1 MPVVPK
7 QSPQLFGQTSLK
19 GKERLSERLVL
30 CLSGA
35 NEALALFLLTFKRGE
50 MAMLSYT
57 LKRLFSLIP
66 VLLGLSLIV
75 FFMIRAIPGNPAQI
89 ILGQLATKEAV
100 EELTKQLGLD
110 QPWYLQY
117 FTYLGD
123 LLTGDLG
130 ESLRTKTEISQEIWP
145 YLAATIELTLVAM
158 LIAVFIGVNAGII
171 SAWYQNSW
179 FDYVAMVLALI
190 GVSMPIFWLGLMEQ
204 WAFAIKLDWLPTS
217 GREEVRNPIEAI
229 TNIYMID
236 TLLQGRIDQF
246 WDVIRHLILPAFA
259 LATIPMAIIARI
271 TRSTM
276 LEVMRSDFVRTA
288 RAKGLRMFWV
298 VYKHSLKNAIIPV
311 LTIIGLQMGLLLG
324 GAILTETIFSWPGI
338 GRYIY
343 EAINYRDYPVIQSG
357 ILIIAFIFVMIN
369 LVVDL
374 LYAAIDPRIKYN

>member
-1 MPVVPK
+1 
-7 QSPQLFGQTSLK
+7 
-19 GKERLSERLVL
+19 
-30 CLSGA
+30 
-35 NEALALFLLTFKRGE
+35 
-50 MAMLSYT
+50 
-57 LKRLFSLIP
+57 
-66 VLLGLSLIV
+66 
-75 FFMIRAIPGNPAQI
+75 
-89 ILGQLATKEAV
+89 
-100 EELTKQLGLD
+100 
-110 QPWYLQY
+110 
-117 FTYLGD
+117 
-123 LLTGDLG
+123 
-130 ESLRTKTEISQEIWP
+130 
-145 YLAATIELTLVAM
+145 
-158 LIAVFIGVNAGII
+158 
-171 SAWYQNSW
+171 
-179 FDYVAMVLALI
+179 
-190 GVSMPIFWLGLMEQ
+190 
-204 WAFAIKLDWLPTS
+204 
-217 GREEVRNPIEAI
+217 
-229 TNIYMID
+229 
-236 TLLQGRIDQF
+236 GRIDQF